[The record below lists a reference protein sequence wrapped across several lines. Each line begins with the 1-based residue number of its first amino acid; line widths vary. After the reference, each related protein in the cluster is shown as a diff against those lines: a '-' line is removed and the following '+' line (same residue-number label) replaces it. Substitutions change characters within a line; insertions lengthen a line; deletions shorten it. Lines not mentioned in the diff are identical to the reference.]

1 MVFPIGDENPRR
13 ENVPYVNTALVAIN
27 AIVFISMLTLSQPQL
42 ERFVYRFGTI
52 PAQIFQGQGYYTL
65 ITSQFIHGGFLH
77 IIGNLIFLWVF
88 GDNIERALGHGLYVA
103 FYLGAGVLA
112 GLAHVFMNP
121 ASTIPSIGAS
131 GAIAAILGAYII
143 LFPGRQIRVL
153 VLVMTTRVPAF
164 IFLGV
169 WAALQLFTGLASLG
183 VPTVESGGVAVWA
196 HVGGFAVGLA
206 AGFGA
211 RRVGWQGRA

>member
-13 ENVPYVNTALVAIN
+13 ENVPYANIALVAIN

-42 ERFVYRFGTI
+42 ERFVYRFGTV
-52 PAQIFQGQGYYTL
+52 PAEILHGQGYYTL
-65 ITSQFIHGGFLH
+65 ITSQFVHGGFLH
-77 IIGNLIFLWVF
+77 VVGNLIFLWVF

-112 GLAHVFMNP
+112 GLAHVLMNP
-121 ASTIPSIGAS
+121 ESTIPSIGAS

-143 LFPGRQIRVL
+143 LFPARQIRVL

-183 VPTVESGGVAVWA
+183 VQTVESGGVAVWA
-196 HVGGFAVGLA
+196 HVGGFAIGLA

-211 RRVGWQGRA
+211 RRAGWQGRA